1 MARLAVIGAGWAGLA
16 AAVHAVRLGH
26 QVCVYEMAPHPGGR
40 ARTVSHRGVLLD
52 NGQHILIG
60 AYTTTLATMREVGVD
75 PDSVLH
81 RLPLALLDERGTGL
95 ALPAGAGR
103 LAWPGA
109 VARHPRWSWADR
121 LSLLRAGVGWLAR
134 RPASARAHSVQD
146 LCSNLSPRVFEELV
160 EPLCVAAMNTP
171 AATASAE
178 VFLRVLRDALF
189 GPPGCSDL
197 LVPRRPLGELF
208 PLPAWDWLER
218 HGARRHAHTRVES
231 LAPVEDGRWE
241 VRGETWDG
249 VVLACPAA
257 EAARLAAPHAPDWAR
272 QANALTHEPIAT
284 VVVDCPGAALAHPMV
299 CLPTGPAQF
308 AFDHGAIGATAGRFT
323 FVVSGAAQWLKAG
336 RPALVERVM
345 QQCDAA
351 LRGGT
356 ARVHAKPVSC
366 IVEQRATFACTA
378 ALQRPPPTVCA
389 GLVAAAD
396 YVSGPYPATLE
407 GATRAGVWAARHF
420 G

>member
-1 MARLAVIGAGWAGLA
+1 
-16 AAVHAVRLGH
+16 
-26 QVCVYEMAPHPGGR
+26 MAPQPGGR

-60 AYTTTLATMREVGVD
+60 AYTATLAAMREIGVD
-75 PDSVLH
+75 PDGVLH
-81 RLPLALLDERGTGL
+81 RLPLALLDEQGTGL
-95 ALPAGAGR
+95 ALPARGGR
-103 LAWPGA
+103 LAWPVA
-109 VARHPRWSWADR
+109 VARHPRWGWADR
-121 LSLLRAGVGWLAR
+121 LSLLRTGAGWLAR
-134 RPASARAHSVQD
+134 PPASARTHSVQD
-146 LCSNLSPRVFEELV
+146 LCRHLSPRVFEEMV
-160 EPLCVAAMNTP
+160 EPLCVAALNTP

-189 GPPGCSDL
+189 GPPGSSDL

-208 PLPAWDWLER
+208 PRPAWDWLER
-218 HGARRHAHTRVES
+218 HGAQRRAHVRVQS
-231 LAPVEDGRWE
+231 LLPAGNERWE
-241 VRGETWDG
+241 VQGETWDG

-257 EAARLAAPHAPDWAR
+257 EAARLAAPHAPEWAR
-272 QANALTHEPIAT
+272 QARALTHEPIVT

-323 FVVSGAAQWLKAG
+323 FVVSGAARWLEAG
-336 RPALVERVM
+336 RPALIERVM
-345 QQCDAA
+345 RQCDSA
-351 LRGGT
+351 LRAGT
-356 ARVHAKPVSC
+356 TAHHPKLVSC

-378 ALQRPPPTVCA
+378 GLHRPPSSVCT

-407 GATRAGVWAARHF
+407 GAVRAGVSAARQF
-420 G
+420 D